1 MSNFCPE
8 WVYALCCA
16 KTASDFLSSNSPL
29 SAIAKKFSNKLSEHY
44 DEIKFEEIVD
54 TAEKILQ
61 FLSEINASEEA
72 VNMLNDFIY
81 VRSSL
86 NSNGSPRK
94 IQSVFSSE
102 FNSTKLK
109 EYGQDKT
116 NKVFK
121 ASIFSIRN
129 DVLPKAPPGWTIND
143 VPDIDWLGQVFE
155 EEVDNFSL

>member
-29 SAIAKKFSNKLSEHY
+29 SAIAKKFANKLSEHY
-44 DEIKFEEIVD
+44 DEIKFQEIVD
-54 TAEKILQ
+54 SAEKILQ

-86 NSNGSPRK
+86 NSNGSPKK